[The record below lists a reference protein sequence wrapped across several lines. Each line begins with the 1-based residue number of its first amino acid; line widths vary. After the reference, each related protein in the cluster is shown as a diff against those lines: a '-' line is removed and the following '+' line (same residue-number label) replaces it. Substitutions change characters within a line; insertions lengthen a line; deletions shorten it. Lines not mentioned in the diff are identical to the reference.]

1 MKRIAAAALA
11 ALWGA
16 APGIADDD
24 APRRDLDAHEHGSGT
39 LNIAVENGAV
49 WMELEVPGADIV
61 GFEHAAESAEDRQA
75 VEAAKAVLAR
85 PLELFAFPE
94 AAGCMVEEAHVAL
107 AGEERD
113 EAHEGEDAHAGEDA
127 EAHDDHDED
136 EGEPHNEFH
145 AEYMLRCAAPGE
157 IDEIG
162 FPWFTA
168 FPGSEEL
175 DANVTS
181 GNGQAA
187 FEVSR
192 DAPAI
197 DVAAHF

>member
-16 APGIADDD
+16 APGIAEDD

-85 PLELFAFPE
+85 PLNLFAFPE
-94 AAGCMVEEAHVAL
+94 AAGCAVEDAHVAI
-107 AGEERD
+107 AGEEHD
-113 EAHEGEDAHAGEDA
+113 EEHGGEEADA
-127 EAHDDHDED
+127 HDED

-145 AEYMLRCAAPGE
+145 AEYTLRCAAPGE

-175 DANVTS
+175 AANVTS
-181 GNGQAA
+181 GMGQAA

-192 DAPAI
+192 DAPMI
-197 DVAAHF
+197 DVEAYF

>member
-16 APGIADDD
+16 APGIAEDD

-85 PLELFAFPE
+85 PLNLFAFPE
-94 AAGCMVEEAHVAL
+94 AAGCAVEDAHVAI
-107 AGEERD
+107 AGEE
-113 EAHEGEDAHAGEDA
+113 HGEEHDGEEA
-127 EAHDDHDED
+127 EAHDED

-145 AEYMLRCAAPGE
+145 AEYTLRCAAPGE

-175 DANVTS
+175 AANVTS
-181 GNGQAA
+181 GMGQAA

-192 DAPAI
+192 DAPTI
-197 DVAAHF
+197 DVEAYF

>member
-16 APGIADDD
+16 APGIAEDD

-85 PLELFAFPE
+85 PLDLFAFPE
-94 AAGCMVEEAHVAL
+94 AAGCAVEDAHVAI
-107 AGEERD
+107 AGEEHD
-113 EAHEGEDAHAGEDA
+113 EEHGGEEADA
-127 EAHDDHDED
+127 HDED

-145 AEYMLRCAAPGE
+145 AEYTLRCAAPGE

-175 DANVTS
+175 AANVTS
-181 GNGQAA
+181 GMGQAA

-192 DAPAI
+192 DAPTI
-197 DVAAHF
+197 DVEAYF

>member
-16 APGIADDD
+16 APGIAEDD

-85 PLELFAFPE
+85 PLNLFAFPE
-94 AAGCMVEEAHVAL
+94 AAGCAVEDAHVAI
-107 AGEERD
+107 AGEEHD
-113 EAHEGEDAHAGEDA
+113 EEHGGEEADA
-127 EAHDDHDED
+127 HDED

-145 AEYMLRCAAPGE
+145 AEYTLRCAAPGE

-175 DANVTS
+175 AANVTS
-181 GNGQAA
+181 GMGQAA

-192 DAPAI
+192 DAPTI
-197 DVAAHF
+197 DVEAYF

>member
-1 MKRIAAAALA
+1 MKRIAAAAIA

-61 GFEHAAESAEDRQA
+61 GFEHAAESTEDKQA
-75 VEAAKAVLAR
+75 VEDAKAVLAR

-94 AAGCMVEEAHVAL
+94 AAGCAVEEAHVAL
-107 AGEERD
+107 AGEEHD
-113 EAHEGEDAHAGEDA
+113 EAHDGEEHD
-127 EAHDDHDED
+127 EAHDED
-136 EGEPHNEFH
+136 EPHNEFH
-145 AEYMLRCAAPGE
+145 AEYALRCAAPGE

-162 FPWFTA
+162 FPWFAA

-175 DANVTS
+175 EANVTS
-181 GNGQAA
+181 GKGQAA

-192 DAPAI
+192 DTPAI
-197 DVAAHF
+197 DVGAYF

>member
-11 ALWGA
+11 ALWGS
-16 APGIADDD
+16 APGIAEDD

-61 GFEHAAESAEDRQA
+61 GFEHAAETAEDRQA
-75 VEAAKAVLAR
+75 VENAKAVLAR

-94 AAGCMVEEAHVAL
+94 AAGCAVEKTHVAL
-107 AGEERD
+107 AGEAHDGEEHD
-113 EAHEGEDAHAGEDA
+113 EA
-127 EAHDDHDED
+127 HDED

-145 AEYMLRCAAPGE
+145 AEYTLRCAAQGE

-168 FPGSEEL
+168 FPGSEEI

-181 GNGQAA
+181 DKGQAA

-192 DAPAI
+192 DTPAI
-197 DVAAHF
+197 DVGAYF